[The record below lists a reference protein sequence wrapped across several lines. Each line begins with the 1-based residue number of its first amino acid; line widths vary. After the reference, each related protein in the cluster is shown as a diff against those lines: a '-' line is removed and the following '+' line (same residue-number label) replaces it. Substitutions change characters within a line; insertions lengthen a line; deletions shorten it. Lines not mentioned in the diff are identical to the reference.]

1 MLTKR
6 HLTSL
11 NESDFKHLGICQ
23 IIDELRRRED
33 ERKLRTTARLKDSI
47 KFDHVY

>member
-11 NESDFKHLGICQ
+11 NESDSNRLGICQ
-23 IIDELRRRED
+23 IIDELRIRED
-33 ERKLRTTARLKDSI
+33 ERKLRKMARLEGNMKS
-47 KFDHVY
+47 DHVY